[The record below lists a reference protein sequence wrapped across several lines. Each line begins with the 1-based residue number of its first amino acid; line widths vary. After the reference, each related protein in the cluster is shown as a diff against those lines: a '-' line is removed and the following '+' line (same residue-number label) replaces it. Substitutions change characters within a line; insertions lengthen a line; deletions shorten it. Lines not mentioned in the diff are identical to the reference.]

1 MGDLILPPVLVATRS
16 AHKLAEIRE
25 IMDDV
30 PVRFLSLL
38 DLGLSPSPAEDELEP
53 FDTFAL
59 NAMSKAKYFHG
70 RTGLPTLAD
79 DSGLCVD
86 ALEGGPGVRTK
97 RFAPESWARE
107 QGRDR
112 ANNLWLLDQ
121 LTGVPPEERGA
132 RYRCAIAVTDDCEH
146 DVYEGSVEGRIALEP
161 RGEGGFGYDPLFLLH
176 GGEKTYAELPPETKK
191 ATSHRAAALR
201 RTIPWLMDHV
211 AEGRRA
217 PTAG

>member
-25 IMDDV
+25 IMEDV
-30 PVRFLSLL
+30 PVRFLSLV
-38 DLGLSPSPAEDELEP
+38 DLGLAASHEEDELEP

-86 ALEGGPGVRTK
+86 ALDQGPGVRTK
-97 RFAPESWARE
+97 RFSPEEWAAKH
-107 QGRDR
+107 GRDR
-112 ANNLWLLDQ
+112 ANNLWLLEKLAD
-121 LTGVPPEERGA
+121 VPPERRGA
-132 RYRCAIAVTDDCEH
+132 RYRCAIAVTDDCDH
-146 DVYEGSVEGRIALEP
+146 AVFEGAVEGRIALEP
-161 RGEGGFGYDPLFLLH
+161 RGEGGFGYDPLFLLDA
-176 GGEKTYAELPPETKK
+176 GEKTYAELPQETKK
-191 ATSHRAAALR
+191 ATSHRANALR
-201 RTIPWLMDHV
+201 KAIPWLLGHV
-211 AEGRRA
+211 AEGRKA